1 MQQAITNITK
11 KLNLRLTTEYAI
23 LIAYL
28 LMVVL
33 FSFLSPV
40 FFTVRN
46 FLNIGLYSSVMG
58 VTAVGMSFALLSGS
72 FDLSVSSVM
81 ALTGMVIAGTIPD
94 NGSPIPAIL
103 LGISVGVVCGLV
115 NSLLITKVKINPL
128 IATLGTM
135 SIIRGIAYLSTNGT
149 SIMIKNSGFK
159 VLGRGYIL
167 GIPVSVIIMIMFFI
181 IGWVILTKT
190 PFGRKVY
197 SIGGNSTASYLAGIN
212 VSRIRFAIFVI
223 VGITASVSGILVT
236 AQTGAGIPQAAQ
248 GLELDIV
255 AAVILGGTSLS
266 GGKGSI
272 VGTFF
277 GVLILATLANGLVLM
292 NVPSFWQMVA
302 KGAALI
308 LAVVVDVL
316 RGGGYERF

>member
-1 MQQAITNITK
+1 MQQAITGIGK
-11 KLNLRLTTEYAI
+11 KLNFKFTTEYAI
-23 LIAYL
+23 LLAYVFL
-28 LMVVL
+28 IIM

-46 FLNIGLYSSVMG
+46 FLNIGLYCSVMG
-58 VTAVGMSFALLSGS
+58 VTAVGMSIALLSGS

-81 ALTGMVIAGTIPD
+81 ALTGMVIARTIPS

-103 LGISVGVVCGLV
+103 LGICIGVICGFV
-115 NSLLITKVKINPL
+115 NSVLITKIKINPL

-135 SIIRGIAYLSTNGT
+135 SIIRGFAYLSTNGT
-149 SIMIKNSGFK
+149 SIMIVNDGFK
-159 VLGRGYIL
+159 EIGRGYVL
-167 GIPVSVIIMIMFFI
+167 GIPAPVIIMVGFFI
-181 IGWVILTKT
+181 LGWVILEKT

-197 SIGGNSTASYLAGIN
+197 SIGGNSTASYLAGIS
-212 VSRIRFAIFVI
+212 VSKIRFIVFVL

-236 AQTGAGIPQAAQ
+236 AQTGAGIPQASQ
-248 GLELDIV
+248 GLELDII
-255 AAVILGGTSLS
+255 AACILGGISLS

-272 VGTFF
+272 LGTFF
-277 GVLILATLANGLVLM
+277 GVLILATLANGMVLL

-308 LAVVVDVL
+308 LAVVIDVV
-316 RGGGYERF
+316 RGGGFERF